1 MQKKKAKST
10 KKCVIKR
17 KVKFE
22 DYENCLE
29 VVQTED
35 TMDNLKTK
43 TKLMQIVLKKIKK
56 NS

>member
-35 TMDNLKTK
+35 TIDNLKTK